1 MVFSS
6 VAQLLLADVSGGWLY
21 QVGTANPVES
31 GYSRDTA
38 SK

>member
-6 VAQLLLADVSGGWLY
+6 VAQLLLADVSVAWLY
-21 QVGTANPVES
+21 QSGTADPVES
-31 GYSRDTA
+31 GYSRDPA

>member
-6 VAQLLLADVSGGWLY
+6 VAQLLLAGVSGGWLY
-21 QVGTANPVES
+21 QGGHADPVES

>member
-6 VAQLLLADVSGGWLY
+6 VAQLLLADVSASWLY
-21 QVGTANPVES
+21 QAGTADPVES
-31 GYSRDTA
+31 GYSRDPA

>member
-6 VAQLLLADVSGGWLY
+6 VAQRLLADVTAMWLY
-21 QVGTANPVES
+21 RGDAADPVES

-38 SK
+38 TK

>member
-6 VAQLLLADVSGGWLY
+6 VAQLLHGDMTAGWLY
-21 QVGTANPVES
+21 QDGHGNPVES

-38 SK
+38 